1 MDARTFVSIGA
12 LLLSIV
18 MTSCVT
24 DPQDIPAGFSDDGVF
39 GLKGTINGDSIVIE
53 AGTENWTAL
62 PRVVQSDSL
71 EVYTSVLSV
80 DGCLEECSPSWT
92 FSFYQSVPV
101 AADPAVAFSNTIN
114 SGPKE
119 FVLSDL
125 EVDSF
130 DISLTTHPGLF
141 MSGYSYWEDLN
152 GSTTTF
158 LHEFGSVIGYQE
170 NIDVCFQS
178 LAYTGCQYTQCI
190 HFDPT
195 TLVPC
200 LISIEAKLETPNYV
214 SLSVRPEG
222 TAPFQIEWFNESTS
236 SSIVIPLQDSVE
248 QIYAGVTVTDA
259 LGNRSQLSQTIRVQ
273 DFLAVDACYFP
284 ITLLSTPIKNSS
296 PSVLANRAE
305 VTYRDEDGTLW
316 SSSFGAQPDN
326 STIFIDQV
334 TAYGL
339 SPDLQQ
345 AYLVDVRISALLY
358 NESNGESRV
367 FQTQRLSI
375 PLSHL

>member
-1 MDARTFVSIGA
+1 MDAKTFVSTGA
-12 LLLSIV
+12 LLLAMVI
-18 MTSCVT
+18 TSCVK
-24 DPQDIPAGFSDDGVF
+24 DPQDIPAGFSSDPVF
-39 GLKGTINGDSIVIE
+39 GLTGTLDGEAIVIE
-53 AGTENWTAL
+53 AGTENWTAV
-62 PRVVQSDSL
+62 PTVVQRDSL
-71 EVYTSVLSV
+71 QVYTSVLSV
-80 DGCLEECSPSWT
+80 DGCLDQCSPSWT

-101 AADPAVAFSNTIN
+101 DPDPAIAFSNTIHP
-114 SGPKE
+114 GPKE

-130 DISLTTHPGLF
+130 NISLTTHPGLF
-141 MSGYSYWEDLN
+141 MSGYSFWEDLN
-152 GSTTTF
+152 GPTTTF
-158 LHEFGSVIGYQE
+158 LHKFGSVIGYQE

-200 LISIEAKLETPNYV
+200 LISIEPKLETSNYI

-236 SSIVIPLQDSVE
+236 STIVIPVQDSVAE
-248 QIYAGVTVTDA
+248 IYAGVTVTDA

-273 DFLAVDACYFP
+273 DFAVDACYFP
-284 ITLLSTPIKNSS
+284 ITLISTPIENTS
-296 PSVLANRAE
+296 PSVVANRAE
-305 VTYRDEDGTLW
+305 ITYRDEDGVLW
-316 SSSFGAQPDN
+316 SSSFGAQPTN

-345 AYLVDVRISALLY
+345 AYLAEMRISALLFHEY
-358 NESNGESRV
+358 SGESRL
-367 FQTQRLSI
+367 FQTQRVSI
-375 PLSHL
+375 PLSHP

>member
-1 MDARTFVSIGA
+1 MDAKKMISIGS
-12 LLLSIV
+12 LLLIAV
-18 MTSCVT
+18 MISCVK
-24 DPQDIPAGFSDDGVF
+24 DPQDIPP
-39 GLKGTINGDSIVIE
+39 GLSGDSAFGMTGTLDGESMVIE
-53 AGTENWTAL
+53 AGKENWTSL
-62 PRVVQSDSL
+62 PLVLQKDSL
-71 EVYTSVLSV
+71 QVYTAVLSV
-80 DGCLEECSPSWT
+80 DGCLAECSPSWT

-101 AADPAVAFSNTIN
+101 DADPVIAFSNTMHT
-114 SGPKE
+114 GPKE

-130 DISLTTHPGLF
+130 EISLTTHPGLF

-158 LHEFGSVIGYQE
+158 FHEFGSVIGYQE

-200 LISIEAKLETPNYV
+200 LISIEPKRETPDYV
-214 SLSVRPEG
+214 SLTVRPEG
-222 TAPFQIEWFNESTS
+222 TPPFQIEWFNEATS
-236 SSIVIPLQDSVE
+236 SSIVIPLQDSVAE
-248 QIYAGVTVTDA
+248 IYAGVTVIDA
-259 LGNRSQLSQTIRVQ
+259 LGNWSHLSQTIRVQ
-273 DFLAVDACYFP
+273 DAAVDACYFP
-284 ITLLSTPIKNSS
+284 ISLLSIPIGNSS
-296 PSVLANRAE
+296 SSVIANRVE
-305 VTYRDEDGTLW
+305 ITYRDEVGGLW
-316 SSSFGAQPDN
+316 SSTFGAQPAY
-326 STIFIDQV
+326 STVFIDQV

-345 AYLVDVRISALLY
+345 TSLVDARMTALLY
-358 NESNGESRV
+358 HETTGESRL

-375 PLSHL
+375 PLSHP

>member
-1 MDARTFVSIGA
+1 MDAKTFVSTGV
-12 LLLSIV
+12 LLLAMVI
-18 MTSCVT
+18 TSCVK
-24 DPQDIPAGFSDDGVF
+24 DPQDIPAGFSSDPVF
-39 GLKGTINGDSIVIE
+39 GLTGTLDGEAIVIE
-53 AGTENWTAL
+53 AGTENWTAV
-62 PRVVQSDSL
+62 PTVVQRDSL
-71 EVYTSVLSV
+71 QVYTSVLSK
-80 DGCLEECSPSWT
+80 DGCLDQCSPSWT

-101 AADPAVAFSNTIN
+101 DPDPAIAFSNTIHP
-114 SGPKE
+114 GPKE

-130 DISLTTHPGLF
+130 NISLTTHPGLF
-141 MSGYSYWEDLN
+141 MSGYSFWEDLN
-152 GSTTTF
+152 GPTTTF
-158 LHEFGSVIGYQE
+158 LHKFGSVIGYQE

-200 LISIEAKLETPNYV
+200 LISIEPKLETSNYI

-236 SSIVIPLQDSVE
+236 STIVIPVQDSVAE
-248 QIYAGVTVTDA
+248 IYAGVTVTDA

-273 DFLAVDACYFP
+273 DFAVDACYFP
-284 ITLLSTPIKNSS
+284 ITLISTPIENTS
-296 PSVLANRAE
+296 PSVVANRAE
-305 VTYRDEDGTLW
+305 ITYRDEDGVLW
-316 SSSFGAQPDN
+316 SSSFGAQPTN

-345 AYLVDVRISALLY
+345 AYLAEMRISALLFHEY
-358 NESNGESRV
+358 SGESRL
-367 FQTQRLSI
+367 FQTQRVSI
-375 PLSHL
+375 PLSHP